1 MKQKADIAA
10 SEKRSGEQVGILKRE
25 RELIAELVVGRG
37 GLQDE
42 LLQVKMQL
50 TGVEKNTEELK
61 AKIAIKTRQIERLLF
76 LFQSQ
81 ESLRDTDE
89 RWNKLV
95 ISLLKI
101 YGSLENVREVETAEL
116 EELVMSQSQI
126 KQIAL
131 LSLHSLINSN
141 NKWMKQSAIQTLTA
155 VKHRDYA
162 NVLLLE
168 KLVGPVNR
176 AVASIQRN
184 CWLRMQEAL
193 KQSWSVKSSRMIE
206 IIRKSRVFQGWREA
220 VKPSSE
226 GRLSQMRDWVRL
238 IERFFV
244 SKQLRWALLN
254 ISCRASLAKIRDEK
268 TKSFVMFIAQRLQLK
283 AAHSLYI
290 LRRYS
295 LGVAGGAKFIIDLFS
310 RQ

>member
-1 MKQKADIAA
+1 MRQKEDIAA

-25 RELIAELVVGRG
+25 RELIAELVAGRG

-101 YGSLENVREVETAEL
+101 YGSLEKVREVETAEL
-116 EELVMSQSQI
+116 EELVMSQSQM
-126 KQIAL
+126 KEIAL
-131 LSLHSLINSN
+131 LSLHSLINSS
-141 NKWMKQSAIQTLTA
+141 NKWMKQSVIQTLSA
-155 VKHRDYA
+155 VKQRDYA
-162 NVLLLE
+162 KVLLLE

-184 CWLRMQEAL
+184 CWMRMQATL
-193 KQSWSVKSSRMIE
+193 KQSWSVKSRRMIDV
-206 IIRKSRVFQGWREA
+206 IRKRRLFEGWREA
-220 VKPSSE
+220 AKPSSK
-226 GRLSQMRDWVRL
+226 GRLGQMRDGVRL
-238 IERFFV
+238 IERLSV

-254 ISCRASLAKIRDEK
+254 LSCRATLAKIRDENN
-268 TKSFVMFIAQRLQLK
+268 KSFVMFVAQRLQLK

-295 LGVAGGAKFIIDLFS
+295 LGIAGGAKFIVDLFS